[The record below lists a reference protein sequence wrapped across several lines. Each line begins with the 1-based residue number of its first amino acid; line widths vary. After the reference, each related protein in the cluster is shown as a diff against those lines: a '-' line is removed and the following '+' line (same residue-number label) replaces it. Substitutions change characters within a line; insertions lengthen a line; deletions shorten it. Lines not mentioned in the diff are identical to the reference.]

1 VIERGRRD
9 VGRRFVGRL
18 LGAEFAPSLGAGFAR
33 WLRAEFAPSLGAG
46 FATSFGAG
54 SAPSLAAG
62 SAPSLAAGSARALAA
77 GFAVALAA
85 GFGLALAVP
94 ARAADAV
101 DVVSHP
107 SWILGLD
114 SGVIRPVAPS
124 GTYSYCMSNRVEAL
138 QPTFTLSRSAGGER
152 YSESIVGPPAAGNAP
167 PSKGQ
172 IFRRGGTFSP
182 TFVGLDFPK
191 MSRGSVMYFPAGT
204 YRYILRIGGRVALS
218 ETVKLAVRAGC

>member
-9 VGRRFVGRL
+9 IGRRFVGRL
-18 LGAEFAPSLGAGFAR
+18 LSAGFAPSLGAAF
-33 WLRAEFAPSLGAG
+33 
-46 FATSFGAG
+46 
-54 SAPSLAAG
+54 APSLAAG
-62 SAPSLAAGSARALAA
+62 S
-77 GFAVALAA
+77 AVALAA

-94 ARAADAV
+94 ARAGDAV

-124 GTYSYCMSNRVEAL
+124 GTFSYCMSNRVEAL
-138 QPTFTLSRSAGGER
+138 QPTFTLSRSVGGER
-152 YSESIVGPPAAGNAP
+152 YSESIVGPPAAGDAP

-191 MSRGSVMYFPAGT
+191 MSRRSVMYFPAGT

-218 ETVKLAVRAGC
+218 ETVKLAARSGC